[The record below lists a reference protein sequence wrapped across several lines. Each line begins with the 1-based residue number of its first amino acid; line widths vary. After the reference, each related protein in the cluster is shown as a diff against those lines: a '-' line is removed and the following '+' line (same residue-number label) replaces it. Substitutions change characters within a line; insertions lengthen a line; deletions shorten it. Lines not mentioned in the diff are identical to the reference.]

1 MSFTAKDVKAL
12 RDRTNAGMMDCKKA
26 LEETDGD
33 SDAAVELLRKKGIAQ
48 SAKRAG
54 RVAAE
59 GAIFTYIHP
68 GAKYGVLVEI
78 NCETDFAARS
88 DPFQELGKEICMQVC
103 SAAPGWVRREDIPEE
118 EREAEKAIY
127 VARAKDTGKPE
138 HILEKIAEGMLRKW
152 YKEVCLVEQ
161 GWVKDPDKTIEELLK
176 ALSGQIGEKVDV
188 RRFVRYELG
197 EGIEKPKSDIAEE
210 VAKELAKSQ
219 EG

>member
-88 DPFQELGKEICMQVC
+88 DPFQEFGKEICMQVC
-103 SAAPGWVRREDIPEE
+103 SAAPRWVRQDDIPEE
-118 EREAEKAIY
+118 ERVAEKAIY

-138 HILEKIAEGMLRKW
+138 HILGKIADGMLRKW
-152 YKEVCLVEQ
+152 
-161 GWVKDPDKTIEELLK
+161 
-176 ALSGQIGEKVDV
+176 
-188 RRFVRYELG
+188 
-197 EGIEKPKSDIAEE
+197 
-210 VAKELAKSQ
+210 
-219 EG
+219 

>member
-88 DPFQELGKEICMQVC
+88 DPFQEFGKEICMQVC
-103 SAAPGWVRREDIPEE
+103 SAAPGWVRRDDIAEE
-118 EREAEKAIY
+118 EREAEKGIY

-138 HILEKIAEGMLRKW
+138 HILEKIADGMLRKW
-152 YKEVCLVEQ
+152 YKEVCLMEQ
-161 GWVKDPDKTIEELLK
+161 GWVKDPDKTIEELVK

-210 VAKELAKSQ
+210 VAKEIAKSE

>member
-26 LEETDGD
+26 LKETGGD

-88 DPFQELGKEICMQVC
+88 DPFQEFGKEICMQVC
-103 SAAPGWVRREDIPEE
+103 SAAPRWVRQEDIPEDE
-118 EREAEKAIY
+118 CEAEKAIY

-138 HILEKIAEGMLRKW
+138 HILEKIADGMLRKW
-152 YKEVCLVEQ
+152 YREVCLVKQ
-161 GWVKDPDKTIEELLK
+161 DWVKDPDKTIEELLK

-188 RRFVRYELG
+188 RRFVRFELG

-210 VAKELAKSQ
+210 VAKEIAKSE

>member
-88 DPFQELGKEICMQVC
+88 DPFQEFGKEICMQVC
-103 SAAPGWVRREDIPEE
+103 SASPRWVRQDEIPEE
-118 EREAEKAIY
+118 ERVAEKAIY

-138 HILEKIAEGMLRKW
+138 QILEKIADGMLRKW
-152 YKEVCLVEQ
+152 YKEVCLMEQ
-161 GWVKDPDKTIEELLK
+161 GWVKDPDKTIEELVK

-210 VAKELAKSQ
+210 VAKEIAKAE